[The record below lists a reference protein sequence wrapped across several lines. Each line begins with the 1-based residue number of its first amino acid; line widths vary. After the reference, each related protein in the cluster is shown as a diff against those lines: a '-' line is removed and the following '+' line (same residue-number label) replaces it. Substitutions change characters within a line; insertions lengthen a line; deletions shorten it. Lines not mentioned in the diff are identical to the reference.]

1 MSTSFGVKTE
11 IWENVAN
18 SAVHKA
24 TRKSVTGDKEDAEAR
39 WRHPNNKMKCRQ
51 QNSLTSLMDKA
62 N

>member
-1 MSTSFGVKTE
+1 LELIRHKDGSIVGKSKISEVIMSTSFGVKTE

-39 WRHPNNKMKCRQ
+39 
-51 QNSLTSLMDKA
+51 
-62 N
+62 